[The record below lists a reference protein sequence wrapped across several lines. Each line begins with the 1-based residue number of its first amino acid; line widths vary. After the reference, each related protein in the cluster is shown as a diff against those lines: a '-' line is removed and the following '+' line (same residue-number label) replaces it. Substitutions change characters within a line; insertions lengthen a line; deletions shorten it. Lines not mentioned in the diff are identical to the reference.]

1 MTHDAT
7 AGDCADVD
15 RRSPKR
21 RVPGTATRSKQTR
34 TRPAAMDDEV
44 LRVEVTDADRTT
56 VVIVTGEIDA
66 DSMLAL
72 QAPLS
77 ELSPHSP
84 ILLDMSGVRFMD
96 CRGLRVILAQ
106 RNKMTEAGG
115 SVHIRHAS
123 PAVKRLLQVS
133 GLTDILRDS
142 DTPR

>member
-1 MTHDAT
+1 
-7 AGDCADVD
+7 
-15 RRSPKR
+15 
-21 RVPGTATRSKQTR
+21 
-34 TRPAAMDDEV
+34 MDDEV
-44 LRVEVTDADRTT
+44 LRVEVTDADRIT

-66 DSMLAL
+66 DTMLAL

-77 ELSPHSP
+77 ELSPQSQ
-84 ILLDMSGVRFMD
+84 IVLDMSGVRFMD
-96 CRGLRVILAQ
+96 CRGLRVILTQ

-115 SVHIRHAS
+115 SIQIRHAS